1 MTDFTVFKSDSH
13 DHTGF
18 IVNMVDH
25 IKYSVLG
32 TKTFEKCADFVPIGL
47 GHLRTCIFG
56 SIYI

>member
-32 TKTFEKCADFVPIGL
+32 TKTFEKCADFCQQV
-47 GHLRTCIFG
+47 
-56 SIYI
+56 